1 MADQSMSN
9 STIVERN
16 IQLTGEITRYFLQN
30 PTVLEQLPAQFE
42 LILLP
47 EDDPALVQY
56 SLRLLHDAAGDGD
69 PVVFVRIASSQRPL
83 REQNKPEFY
92 VPLAA

>member
-9 STIVERN
+9 STIVDRN

-30 PTVLEQLPAQFE
+30 PAVLEQLPAQFE

-47 EDDPALVQY
+47 EDDPDLVQY
-56 SLRLLHDAAGDGD
+56 SLQLLHDAGGDGD
-69 PVVFVRIASSQRPL
+69 PVVFVRFASSRRPL
-83 REQNKPEFY
+83 LEQNKPEFY

>member
-1 MADQSMSN
+1 MNKSA
-9 STIVERN
+9 IVERN
-16 IQLTGEITRYFLQN
+16 VQLTGEITRYFLQN

-47 EDDPALVQY
+47 EDDPDLVRY
-56 SLRLLHDAAGDGD
+56 SLQLLHHAAGDGD
-69 PVVFVRIASSQRPL
+69 PVVFVRIASSRRPL
-83 REQNKPEFY
+83 LEQNKPEFY

>member
-1 MADQSMSN
+1 MADQSMRN

-47 EDDPALVQY
+47 EDDPDLVQY
-56 SLRLLHDAAGDGD
+56 SLQLLHGAAGDGD
-69 PVVFVRIASSQRPL
+69 PVVFVRFASIQPPL
-83 REQNKPEFY
+83 LEQNKPEFY